1 MEAFVTGT
9 TIKKLREE
17 KRMTQGE
24 LAQMIGVSDKAVSKW
39 ETGRGLP
46 DISLLEPLS
55 RALGISV
62 AELFAGQHVTNA
74 NRHSNIRKMK
84 FYVCPVCGNVIY
96 SVGEIFASCCGVRLP
111 ALEAEA
117 EDEEHHIAVDK
128 VEDEYYITLDHPM
141 DKSHHISFMCYVTSD
156 EIHFKAVSGTGC
168 RSAIFFQRGMGTYIE
183 KGIVLGE
190 GVRGK
195 ERACVAS
202 LFSVLSYL
210 FRGRHIAVVPRCV
223 FRILWLPQGICIYRP
238 CSGCNYLSIPV
249 FRLSD

>member
-17 KRMTQGE
+17 KRITQGE

-117 EDEEHHIAVDK
+117 EDGQHHIAVDK

-156 EIHFKAVSGTGC
+156 EIHFKKLYPEQAAEA
-168 RSAIFFQRGMGTYIE
+168 RFFS
-183 KGIVLGE
+183 KGINNKGFGETLGR
-190 GVRGK
+190 V
-195 ERACVAS
+195 
-202 LFSVLSYL
+202 
-210 FRGRHIAVVPRCV
+210 
-223 FRILWLPQGICIYRP
+223 
-238 CSGCNYLSIPV
+238 
-249 FRLSD
+249 

>member
-17 KRMTQGE
+17 KRITQGE

-46 DISLLEPLS
+46 DIYLLEPLS

-74 NRHSNIRKMK
+74 NRHSNIRKLK

-111 ALEAEA
+111 VLEAEA
-117 EDEEHHIAVDK
+117 EDGEHHIAVDK
-128 VEDEYYITLDHPM
+128 VEDEYYVTLDHPM

-156 EIHFKAVSGTGC
+156 EIHFKMLYPEQAAEA
-168 RSAIFFQRGMGTYIE
+168 RFFS
-183 KGIVLGE
+183 KGHGHIYVYCKRHGLF
-190 GVRGK
+190 GK
-195 ERACVAS
+195 K
-202 LFSVLSYL
+202 
-210 FRGRHIAVVPRCV
+210 I
-223 FRILWLPQGICIYRP
+223 
-238 CSGCNYLSIPV
+238 
-249 FRLSD
+249 